1 MLKVTNTSSK
11 VVGFIGEDG
20 ENITVYPDK
29 TVEVS
34 DGLESTVATL
44 EDTGLVKVE
53 RTGEAAAEAE
63 STPTETA
70 EEPEKTRRGRKKT
83 TEVI

>member
-29 TVEVS
+29 AVEVPDS
-34 DGLESTVATL
+34 LEATVATL
-44 EDTGLVKVE
+44 EDTGLVKVK
-53 RTGEAAAEAE
+53 RTREASVEAE
-63 STPTETA
+63 DAPAETA

>member
-29 TVEVS
+29 TVEVPDS
-34 DGLESTVATL
+34 LEATVATL

-53 RTGEAAAEAE
+53 RTREASAEVEDTQA
-63 STPTETA
+63 ETA